1 MTDARQ
7 TALEYAHQNN
17 ERFLNELKEFLAI
30 PSISTSPESKADV
43 LRAAEWVAD
52 QLRSLDMQ
60 NVQIMP
66 TGGHP
71 AVYGEQLKAGKDAP
85 TVLIY
90 GHYDIQPVDPL
101 ELWTSDPFKAEVRGE
116 NLYARGSSDMKGQ
129 VIASFKAVESIVKTS
144 GLPVNI
150 KWLIEGEE
158 EIGSTNLGA
167 FIKKNAKLLKADFC
181 INPDAGMISANA
193 PTITYGLRG
202 LAYFEVRIY
211 GPDKDLHSGLFGT
224 LLCGYA

>member
-7 TALEYAHQNN
+7 NALDYARQNN
-17 ERFLNELKEFLAI
+17 GRFLDELKEFLAI
-30 PSISTSPESKADV
+30 PSISTSVEYKADIQ
-43 LRAAEWVAD
+43 RAAEWVAG
-52 QLRSLDMQ
+52 QLRSLGME
-60 NVQIMP
+60 NVLVMP

-101 ELWTSDPFKAEVRGE
+101 ELWTSDPFKAEIRGE

-129 VIASFKAVESIVKTS
+129 VIASFKAVESIVRTS
-144 GLPVNI
+144 ELPVNI

-158 EIGSTNLGA
+158 EIGSANLDA
-167 FIKKNAKLLKADFC
+167 FIKKNAKLLKADF
-181 INPDAGMISANA
+181 
-193 PTITYGLRG
+193 
-202 LAYFEVRIY
+202 
-211 GPDKDLHSGLFGT
+211 
-224 LLCGYA
+224 